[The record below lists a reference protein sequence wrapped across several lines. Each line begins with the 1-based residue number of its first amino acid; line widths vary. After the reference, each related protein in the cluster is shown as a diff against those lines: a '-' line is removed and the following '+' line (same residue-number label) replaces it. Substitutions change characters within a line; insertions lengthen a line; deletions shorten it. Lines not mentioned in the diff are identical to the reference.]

1 MRIFKAIILLFY
13 FNLNFS
19 IVLNNQD
26 LILKGI
32 LLSEVFFSYL
42 INNFNKN
49 FFEKNKEIDL
59 NIIVDKNLKYKME
72 FDIKYYLISK
82 NESELIKNN
91 KLKIEKLLL
100 NKKFFFKFEKNDYK
114 EKDIYKRLIFLKKTQ
129 NEKNKTL
136 NITINDLKDIIKN
149 KNKIKK
155 YLLNKDNK
163 NLFLNNSI
171 LEKID
176 EEILINIIEN
186 SNYLKNKINKIYENE
201 GILII
206 YNYKIK
212 TEYKKNNVEDSNF
225 NNKNNE
231 NYNFEKCK
239 CCKIK
244 CDCLSSNCYNCLDK
258 CLCKLNKDN
267 ESFEELYEKKYKYI
281 FINFNK
287 DYIKKIIK
295 KFFLKYFENIL
306 INLNIEINKREN
318 LNLKLNLFGLEIK
331 DLINELIKTDNFL
344 EDLDNSFS
352 NYKEKKSLLS
362 INNIKNNLNIK
373 NYFIEKLIDKIS
385 NLILENFLISLLNE
399 DFFKFNINKIVIFL
413 VDECFIESSRNLFF
427 NDEKIIKNII
437 FYFLVF
443 SKTAINLEII

>member
-1 MRIFKAIILLFY
+1 MRIFKVIFILLFY

-19 IVLNNQD
+19 VILNNQD

-59 NIIVDKNLKYKME
+59 NIFVDKNLKYKME

-100 NKKFFFKFEKNDYK
+100 NKKPFFKFEKNDYK
-114 EKDIYKRLIFLKKTQ
+114 EKDIYKKLIFLKKTKS
-129 NEKNKTL
+129 EKNKTL

-212 TEYKKNNVEDSNF
+212 TEYKKNKVEDSNF

-244 CDCLSSNCYNCLDK
+244 CDCFSSNCYNCLDK
-258 CLCKLNKDN
+258 CFCKLNKDN
-267 ESFEELYEKKYKYI
+267 ESFEELYEKFLKFI
-281 FINFNK
+281 FIDCSKKYGEIF
-287 DYIKKIIK
+287 IKKIISNILNNFIDNLEK
-295 KFFLKYFENIL
+295 KIKKKEKFNKINNFGKKIKKTIFIIKKASYYYSIIDSFVEVVKENNIIVNNKGENINFFNLLEYQLKLFLK
-306 INLNIEINKREN
+306 
-318 LNLKLNLFGLEIK
+318 
-331 DLINELIKTDNFL
+331 NF
-344 EDLDNSFS
+344 
-352 NYKEKKSLLS
+352 
-362 INNIKNNLNIK
+362 NIKNIEELIDE
-373 NYFIEKLIDKIS
+373 YLEKLANKSID
-385 NLILENFLISLLNE
+385 N
-399 DFFKFNINKIVIFL
+399 DFFNIFL
-413 VDECFIESSRNLFF
+413 EYASDNVLNDCFYN
-427 NDEKIIKNII
+427 
-437 FYFLVF
+437 
-443 SKTAINLEII
+443 